1 MWGFLIHHYY
11 KDSYQTTRIQWKVRR
26 FFSVLHLN
34 KRCFFS
40 KIFKIFAGYHPSSY
54 PAYAWQTKNISE
66 RSHLTE
72 LRANRDEQI
81 SNQ

>member
-1 MWGFLIHHYY
+1 MES
-11 KDSYQTTRIQWKVRR
+11 KKV
-26 FFSVLHLN
+26 FTVLHLN